1 MPDSPRANVRAAGVS
16 QEGAVELTYMEAPDK
31 RRMAGKILGAYE
43 TAHLEMLDFIER
55 FPDLSETPAQFQE
68 RCAQVAL
75 RCFWRELGHD
85 PDARPVEPARATS
98 RGPFSD
104 LVARLMHQG
113 ANDQN

>member
-1 MPDSPRANVRAAGVS
+1 
-16 QEGAVELTYMEAPDK
+16 MEAPDK

-43 TAHLEMLDFIER
+43 TAHLEMLDFVER

-85 PDARPVEPARATS
+85 PDAKPVREPS
-98 RGPFSD
+98 RGMFSD

-113 ANDQN
+113 ANGQN